1 VHRGEQKM
9 KQLSLLALVF
19 AFLSLIFFLLLIVLR
34 IPFLFY
40 PLMSCQD
47 AADLLT
53 PLVLIPMYWLMFKYA
68 ASRESSRIEEI
79 VFVVFAAI
87 WVLGHGMHL
96 AANSINNL
104 AEALARKQ
112 RIDILGTNLYQLTY
126 FYDEHLSH
134 YLWHSG
140 VLGLAGLLIYR
151 EWRNPRNI
159 TTIWWITIPAGFLY
173 GITWFCIFLEG
184 QTVLLGLPFAILITV
199 LTPIW
204 GRAQLAQRPFIAFF
218 FISCLVAVVLFVG
231 WGLYWG
237 GFPQFTDV
245 GLI

>member
-1 VHRGEQKM
+1 M
-9 KQLSLLALVF
+9 KRLSLLALVF
-19 AFLSLIFFLLLIVLR
+19 AVLSLVFLLLLIVLR

-47 AADLLT
+47 VADLLT
-53 PLVLIPMYWLMFKYA
+53 PLVLMPVYWLMFKYA
-68 ASRESSRIEEI
+68 ASRESSRVEEI
-79 VFVVFAAI
+79 VFVVAAAI

-104 AEALARKQ
+104 AEVLARTQ
-112 RIDILGTNLYQLTY
+112 RINILGTSLYQLTY

-140 VLGLAGLLIYR
+140 ILGLAGLLICR
-151 EWRNPRNI
+151 EWRSPRGI
-159 TTIWWITIPAGFLY
+159 TTIWWTTTLAGFLY
-173 GITWFCIFLEG
+173 GITLFCVFLEG
-184 QTVLLGLPFAILITV
+184 QTVPLGFPFAV
-199 LTPIW
+199 LVTLMTLIW
-204 GRAQLAQRPFIAFF
+204 GRKQLGQRPFLAFF
-218 FISCLVAVVLFVG
+218 FIACLVAEILFAC
-231 WGLYWG
+231 WGLYWS